1 MFAGAAII
9 ISTMFTH
16 MINENDD
23 VEELSFGAFVIEFHI
38 HGGDGDDSDDVDGG
52 ERVVC

>member
-1 MFAGAAII
+1 MIFAGAAII

-23 VEELSFGAFVIEFHI
+23 VEKLSVGAFVIEFHI
-38 HGGDGDDSDDVDGG
+38 HGGDDDSDDVDGG